1 MTLGKWTNGFIYCLN
16 YFHQHTQSKSD
27 KRMITLEKYETN
39 NLSISFI
46 LQCFR
51 MITLE
56 KYETNNNHFNYNIS
70 ICKNISY

>member
-1 MTLGKWTNGFIYCLN
+1 
-16 YFHQHTQSKSD
+16 
-27 KRMITLEKYETN
+27 MITLEKYETN